1 MEEVLEVYHRPYDPR
16 RPQVCLDE
24 ASKQLLGET
33 REPLPLLPGL
43 PRREDYEYERHGTSN
58 LFMLFDPLSGRRR
71 VKVTARRAKVDLA
84 QMLREIVDVDY
95 PEAEVVVIVMDN
107 LNTHT
112 LGALYEAFEPAEAL
126 RIARRLEI
134 HYTPKHGS
142 WLNMAETEL
151 SVLSRQCLDRRIA
164 ERETLVYEVSV
175 WQDQRNEAVCKVHW
189 QFTTADARVRL
200 QRLYPVIEV
209 G

>member
-1 MEEVLEVYHRPYDPR
+1 MEEVLEVYHRPYDPK
-16 RPQVCLDE
+16 RPQLCLDE

-43 PRREDYEYERHGTSN
+43 PRRQDYEYERNGTSN
-58 LFMLFDPLSGRRR
+58 LFMLFDPLAGRRR

-84 QMLREIVDVDY
+84 EMLREIVDVDY
-95 PEAEVVVIVMDN
+95 PEAEIVVLVMDN

-112 LGALYEAFEPAEAL
+112 IGALYEAFEPAEAL

-142 WLNMAETEL
+142 WLNMAEIEL
-151 SVLSRQCLDRRIA
+151 SVLARQCLRQRIPDVATLAAEVAAWERR
-164 ERETLVYEVSV
+164 
-175 WQDQRNEAVCKVHW
+175 RNEAGARTEW
-189 QFTTADARVRL
+189 RFTTEDARIKL
-200 QRLYPVIEV
+200 KHLYPSLQT
-209 G
+209 